1 MTGLYPL
8 NQGRVV
14 YPKQI
19 ALNQQEEEQST
30 MERLAGKTALIS
42 GGAQGMGA
50 SHARAV
56 VANGGSVVIGDL
68 DEVRG
73 RALVEEL
80 GDRARFVH
88 LDVRNTDDWR
98 NAVEVAET
106 EFGSLNV
113 LINNAGVLRDS
124 GVIDCTDDEWEFVL
138 SINLSGAFKGIRAA
152 SPALE
157 RGAPASVVNIS
168 STAGLKGFSGF
179 AAYGASKWGLR
190 GLTKNT
196 AVELAPRGIR
206 VNSVHPGNV
215 LTQMID
221 GLYMNYDHVPQGRA
235 GEAREISDLVVFLAS
250 DESSFST
257 GSEFIADGGET
268 AGLPAIARAE

>member
-1 MTGLYPL
+1 
-8 NQGRVV
+8 
-14 YPKQI
+14 
-19 ALNQQEEEQST
+19 
-30 MERLAGKTALIS
+30 MERLAGKTAIVS

-56 VANGGSVVIGDL
+56 VANGGSVVIGDV

-73 RALVEEL
+73 RALAEEL

-88 LDVRNTDDWR
+88 LDVRKSDDWR
-98 NAVEVAET
+98 NAVAVAET

-124 GVIDCTDDEWEFVL
+124 GIIDCTDDEWELVL
-138 SINLSGAFKGIRAA
+138 SINLTGAFKGIRAA
-152 SPALE
+152 APALE
-157 RGAPASVVNIS
+157 RGAPSSVINIS

-196 AVELAPRGIR
+196 AVELAPQGIR

-215 LTQMID
+215 VTPMID

-235 GEAREISDLVVFLAS
+235 GEAGEISDLVVFLAS

-268 AGLPAIARAE
+268 AGLPAIARAD